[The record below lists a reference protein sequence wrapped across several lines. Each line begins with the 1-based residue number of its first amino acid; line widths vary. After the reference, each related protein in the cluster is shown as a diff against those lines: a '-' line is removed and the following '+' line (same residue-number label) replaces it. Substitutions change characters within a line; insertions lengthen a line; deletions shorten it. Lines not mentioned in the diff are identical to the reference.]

1 MKNKLIK
8 ISTLIIVFVATISA
22 FAQKNKEE
30 NHSSKSFEPTFES
43 FKQNYKCP
51 DWFRDAKFGI
61 WAHWGP
67 QAVPRQGD
75 WYAKNLY
82 DFDRYDKYTKTYTG
96 KPQKQALYHL
106 DHYGHPS
113 KFGYKDIIPL
123 WKAERF
129 NPEQLMALYKRV
141 GAKYFVSMATHHDN
155 FFLWNS
161 KIHRWNSVNMGPK
174 KDIVGLFQAA
184 ARKEGLRFGVS
195 EHLAAS
201 YTWFQTSHGT
211 DKAGELAGVPYDG
224 NGPINQ
230 DLYHKKAAP
239 DDNQWL
245 TNNPENQQNW
255 LKSISE
261 LIDNYHPDLLYSDSH
276 FPFDSVGRQMVSH
289 FYNDNMDQNK
299 GKLEAVY
306 NCKGGSSNPMWVL
319 DIERGLTD
327 SITSY
332 PWQTDTSIGDW
343 YYRTG
348 QKYKSGSEIIQM
360 LVDIVSKNGNLL
372 INVVQTPE
380 GDLEPDV
387 LNILEDIASW
397 NSVNGE
403 GIFGSRPWKV
413 YGEGPSV
420 VEKKDAWKWGGISDV
435 RKKPYTE
442 TDFRFTSKGND
453 IYAFCM
459 AKPTGEI
466 CLSSFGKNSKLANKA
481 IASVKI
487 LGSSEKLVWKQSK
500 DALVISKPTNLPN
513 SETIAFK
520 ITLKK

>member
-1 MKNKLIK
+1 M
-8 ISTLIIVFVATISA
+8 
-22 FAQKNKEE
+22 
-30 NHSSKSFEPTFES
+30 
-43 FKQNYKCP
+43 
-51 DWFRDAKFGI
+51 
-61 WAHWGP
+61 GP
-67 QAVPRQGD
+67 Q
-75 WYAKNLY
+75 
-82 DFDRYDKYTKTYTG
+82 
-96 KPQKQALYHL
+96 
-106 DHYGHPS
+106 
-113 KFGYKDIIPL
+113 
-123 WKAERF
+123 
-129 NPEQLMALYKRV
+129 
-141 GAKYFVSMATHHDN
+141 
-155 FFLWNS
+155 
-161 KIHRWNSVNMGPK
+161 

-201 YTWFQTSHGT
+201 YTWFQTSHGA
-211 DKAGELAGVPYDG
+211 DKAGEFAGVPYDG
-224 NGPINQ
+224 NDPINQ

-255 LKSISE
+255 LKSITE

-289 FYNDNMDQNK
+289 FYNDNMAQNK

-397 NSVNGE
+397 TSTNGE
-403 GIFGSRPWKV
+403 GIYGTRPWKV

-420 VEKKDAWKWGGISDV
+420 IEKKEAWKWGGISDV

-442 TDFRFTSKGND
+442 TEFRFTSKGND

-466 CLSSFGKNSKLANKA
+466 RISSFGKNSKLANKA

-487 LGSSEKLVWKQSK
+487 LGSLDKLVWKQAS
-500 DALVISKPTNLPN
+500 DALVISKPENLPN